1 MLSVDRKRELNE
13 FITKLNIEKTD
24 VELLDVALT
33 HPSFNFEKNIDDA
46 PDYERLEFL
55 GDSVLRLVISEILFD
70 KYQTYDEGNLTK
82 IRSYLVS
89 DEFLAKLAEKINY
102 KFIDMDQDIEVKAC
116 MFIDEIFQMYGEA
129 YFRALEKNTLKEY
142 QELDNIII
150 STGGG
155 IVNDLSNKKLFDC
168 QYVKR

>member
-1 MLSVDRKRELNE
+1 MKIYLIGLPGCGKS
-13 FITKLNIEKTD
+13 T
-24 VELLDVALT
+24 
-33 HPSFNFEKNIDDA
+33 
-46 PDYERLEFL
+46 L
-55 GDSVLRLVISEILFD
+55 G
-70 KYQTYDEGNLTK
+70 K
-82 IRSYLVS
+82 
-89 DEFLAKLAEKINY
+89 KLAEKINY

-155 IVNDLSNKKLFDC
+155 IVNDLSNKKLFDGTC
-168 QYVKR
+168 IYLKADLESIKKRLEQSDIVRPLLSKMSLEEIYNMRKDKYNYFKDIEIENEDIDLAINSIIKELGL

>member
-1 MLSVDRKRELNE
+1 MKIYLIGLPGCGKS
-13 FITKLNIEKTD
+13 T
-24 VELLDVALT
+24 
-33 HPSFNFEKNIDDA
+33 
-46 PDYERLEFL
+46 L
-55 GDSVLRLVISEILFD
+55 G
-70 KYQTYDEGNLTK
+70 K
-82 IRSYLVS
+82 
-89 DEFLAKLAEKINY
+89 KLAEKINY

-155 IVNDLSNKKLFDC
+155 IVNDLSNKKLFDGTC
-168 QYVKR
+168 IYLKADLESIKKRLEQSDIVRPLLSKMSLEEIYNMRKDKYNYFKDIEIENEDIDLAIDSIIKELGL